1 MRGIATVET
10 TTRWE
15 TLSLL
20 RKLRGHDAY
29 AIQVGPRH
37 WLVRSPVGTTAHTF
51 AQVEELVS
59 EWAAEEGAAL
69 PAIQLEP
76 RLVRVDR

>member
-1 MRGIATVET
+1 MRAIATVET

-29 AIQVGPRH
+29 AIQVGPDH
-37 WLVRSPVGTTAHTF
+37 WLVRSPVGTSARTIAR
-51 AQVEELVS
+51 VEELVS
-59 EWAAEEGAAL
+59 EWAAEEGTAL

-76 RLVRVDR
+76 RPVQAD